1 MCKRLVVISLDA
13 LGAADLTG
21 DITKLP
27 TIKYAIES
35 GVHIKEVEPIYPS
48 LTYPSHTSIITGEY
62 PSHHSIVNNTKIKPT
77 KKSPKTMIFISIVV
91 YTVICFYAMFMK
103 TVLDFWILGILVGTS
118 QGGIQALSRSYFSRI
133 IPKDKANEFFGF

>member
-1 MCKRLVVISLDA
+1 
-13 LGAADLTG
+13 
-21 DITKLP
+21 
-27 TIKYAIES
+27 
-35 GVHIKEVEPIYPS
+35 
-48 LTYPSHTSIITGEY
+48 
-62 PSHHSIVNNTKIKPT
+62 
-77 KKSPKTMIFISIVV
+77 MIFISIVV